1 MSVRARS
8 AAMMTAA
15 IGVIFGLYFLWS
27 STGSRTVGESLAQLI
42 GTIILLTVVITVF
55 EVIVAIANRRRRG
68 ESLADERDALITARS
83 ARNGYFALLAGVW
96 VTPVLALTGAPGLV
110 TANFTLGMI
119 VLAEMVNFGSRVV
132 YDLRGA

>member
-27 STGSRTVGESLAQLI
+27 STGPRTVGDSLVELI
-42 GTIILLTVVITVF
+42 GTIVLLTAVITVF
-55 EVIVAIANRRRRG
+55 EIIVAIAHRRRRG
-68 ESLADERDALITARS
+68 ESLADERDALISARS
-83 ARNGYFALLAGVW
+83 ARNGYFALLAGLW
-96 VTPVLALTGAPGLV
+96 VTPILALTGAPGLL